1 MINKTIR
8 AHFPGLEQKVNN
20 EPLIYFDHAATS
32 QTPSAVLEALSDY
45 YTHYKANIHRGI
57 HQLAQRATD
66 AYENSRKF
74 IGQFI
79 GAQDSSEIIFTSGTT
94 QGINLIAR
102 GLVEPLL
109 EAGDIILTS
118 RLEHHSNLV
127 PWQEVAKRTGAH
139 LQYLDLDEATQVLD
153 LEALKAMDKDQLK
166 AVKAIAIQHVSN
178 VLGVEQPIKT
188 LCQWAHQHD
197 ILVVVDGAQALPH
210 MPVNVSD
217 LGVDAY
223 CFSGHKAYGPTGIGV
238 CYLNKS
244 LHTQTQPVNFGGEM
258 IHYVGDFESN
268 YKSPPWKFEAGT
280 PPIAQAIALQAALEF
295 IESVGYDS
303 IHTHETALAQRLYK
317 GLQAIDGIELYQSPT
332 TISQGSHGIVCF
344 NFRAIHPHD
353 VATAYDMEGIAV
365 RAGHHCAQ
373 VLMRQLDA
381 AATLRASM
389 GVYNTVEEVNRFV
402 ASTHRVK
409 EFFDHV
415 TLWFK

>member
-1 MINKTIR
+1 MINKNIR

-32 QTPSAVLEALSDY
+32 QTPSAVVEALSDY
-45 YTHYKANIHRGI
+45 YTNYKANIHRGI

-66 AYENSRKF
+66 AYENSRKY
-74 IGQFI
+74 ISHFI

-102 GLVEPLL
+102 GLVEPML
-109 EAGDIILTS
+109 EAGDIILTT

-127 PWQEVAKRTGAH
+127 PWQEVAKRTGAR
-139 LQYLDLDEATQVLD
+139 LQYLDLDDATQVID

-178 VLGVEQPIKT
+178 VLGVEQPMKA
-188 LCQWAHQHD
+188 LCQWAHQHGV
-197 ILVVVDGAQALPH
+197 LVVVDGAQALPH
-210 MPVNVSD
+210 MAVDVSD

-238 CYLNKS
+238 CYLNKDW
-244 LHTQTQPVNFGGEM
+244 HDQTQPVNFGGEM

-268 YKSPPWKFEAGT
+268 YKDAPWKFEAGT
-280 PPIAQAIALQAALEF
+280 PPIAQAIALQTALEF
-295 IESVGYDS
+295 IESVGYDA
-303 IHTHETALAQRLYK
+303 IHAQETDLAQRLYK
-317 GLQAIDGIELYQSPT
+317 GLQALDGIELYQSPA

-344 NFRAIHPHD
+344 NFKSIHPHD

-373 VLMRQLDA
+373 VLMRKLDA
-381 AATLRASM
+381 TATLRASM
-389 GVYNTVEEVNRFV
+389 GAYNTMEEVDRFI

-415 TLWFK
+415 TL

>member
-1 MINKTIR
+1 MINKNIR
-8 AHFPGLEQKVNN
+8 SHFPGLNQSVNN

-32 QTPSAVLEALSDY
+32 QTPTTVVDALTDY

-66 AYENSRKF
+66 AYENSRKYISHF
-74 IGQFI
+74 M

-127 PWQEVAKRTGAH
+127 PWQEVAKRTRAT
-139 LQYLDLDEATQVLD
+139 LQYLDLDDATQVID
-153 LEALKAMDKDQLK
+153 LEALKAMDKDRLK
-166 AVKAIAIQHVSN
+166 TVKVIAIQHVSN
-178 VLGVEQPIKT
+178 VLGVEQPIKA
-188 LCQWAHQHD
+188 LCQWAHQHG

-210 MPVNVSD
+210 MAVDVSD

-238 CYLNKS
+238 CYLNKVW
-244 LHTQTQPVNFGGEM
+244 HDQTQPVNFGGEM

-268 YKSPPWKFEAGT
+268 YKDAPWKFEAGT
-280 PPIAQAIALQAALEF
+280 PPIAQAIALQTALEF
-295 IESVGYDS
+295 IESVGYDA
-303 IHTHETALAQRLYK
+303 IHAQETALAQRLYK
-317 GLQAIDGIELYQSPT
+317 GLQTLDGIELYQSPA

-344 NFRAIHPHD
+344 NFKSIHPHD

-373 VLMRQLDA
+373 VLMRQLDV

-389 GVYNTVEEVNRFV
+389 GVYNTMEEVDRFI
-402 ASTHRVK
+402 ASTQRVK
-409 EFFDHV
+409 EFFEHV
-415 TLWFK
+415 TI